1 MGLASLSLAP
11 GSGASVAAFGVGA
24 AVWLVVMQW
33 VASGLGGYIAGRL
46 RTKWTGVH
54 GDEVFFR
61 DTAHGLLA
69 WGVATILV
77 AVVLVSGAAAVLRTG
92 TEAAA
97 TVAAGAAEGLSDA
110 AATGAPTAY
119 LIDRMFRSPATP
131 VETDV
136 RTEAARIIAN
146 GAGELTFPA
155 DDRTYL
161 AELVATATGIPQAEA
176 EQRVNAAITDAQT
189 AAAEARETAD
199 DARAA
204 AAAASL
210 YTFISLLIGAF
221 IACVAAALG
230 GRQRDEVPD
239 IAV

>member
-1 MGLASLSLAP
+1 
-11 GSGASVAAFGVGA
+11 
-24 AVWLVVMQW
+24 
-33 VASGLGGYIAGRL
+33 
-46 RTKWTGVH
+46 
-54 GDEVFFR
+54 
-61 DTAHGLLA
+61 
-69 WGVATILV
+69 VAT
-77 AVVLVSGAAAVLRTG
+77 T
-92 TEAAA
+92 
-97 TVAAGAAEGLSDA
+97 
-110 AATGAPTAY
+110 
-119 LIDRMFRSPATP
+119 
-131 VETDV
+131 
-136 RTEAARIIAN
+136 
-146 GAGELTFPA
+146 
-155 DDRTYL
+155 
-161 AELVATATGIPQAEA
+161 TGIPQAEA